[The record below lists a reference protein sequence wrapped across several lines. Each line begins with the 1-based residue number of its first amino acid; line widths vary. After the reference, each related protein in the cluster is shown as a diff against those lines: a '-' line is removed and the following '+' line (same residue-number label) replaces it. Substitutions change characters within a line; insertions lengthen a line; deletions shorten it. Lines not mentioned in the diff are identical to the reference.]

1 MKLSVH
7 HRLPSVLALIT
18 CSMVSLASGPHTGAT
33 QADSTYNKM
42 FEKQKKVADG
52 LFRMH
57 LSDGKVYMDIP
68 RKLFGR
74 DMLLGSTISATS
86 DNKNG
91 VTGSK
96 PEDPLH
102 FVFTEEENHVA
113 MRLVS
118 EEDSDL
124 NAIFKLFKNRQF
136 FFGK

>member
-1 MKLSVH
+1 MKFNLHHKLSF
-7 HRLPSVLALIT
+7 VLALVT
-18 CSMVSLASGPHTGAT
+18 CPVILLASGAPAGAAK
-33 QADSTYNKM
+33 ADSTYNKL
-42 FEKQKKVADG
+42 FEKQRKVADG

-57 LSDGKVYMDIP
+57 LCEGKVYMDIP
-68 RKLFGR
+68 RTLFGR

-91 VTGSK
+91 VSGSK

-102 FVFTEEENHVA
+102 FVFTEEPDHVA

-124 NAIFKLFKNRQF
+124 NAIFKLFK
-136 FFGK
+136 KEC